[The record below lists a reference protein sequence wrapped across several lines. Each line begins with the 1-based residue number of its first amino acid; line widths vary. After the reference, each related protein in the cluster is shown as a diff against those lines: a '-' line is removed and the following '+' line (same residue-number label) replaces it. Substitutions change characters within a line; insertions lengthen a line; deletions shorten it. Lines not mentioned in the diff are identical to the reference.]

1 QSQYEEAL
9 KNYRDQEKRTTEREQ
24 VNQEVIRLKEFL
36 PEVEAIDSTKQT
48 LNQYDQEIKQL
59 QHQLQQNEAELK
71 KIAEKL
77 KSILDKTK
85 NQEDLMERRMKQS
98 ALRERLLHHYQLVND
113 VLQLYTEQSEAKQLL
128 NKEEAKYEREKR
140 QYDQLEFA
148 WIENQAVV
156 LASHLHDGE
165 PCPVCGSASHP
176 HKATSNETEV
186 TRTKLNEAKK
196 QTDQAHKT
204 WMNAT
209 ASYESFNK
217 AIQNAERVLIE
228 NDFTLENL
236 QEQRDKIVKDGKEIK
251 TDIEKI
257 DQQLEQNKELKKSQ
271 EELEKRKE
279 HLTEIEK
286 TIQSSLQEK
295 QTAYAEMNAS
305 FMERIREIPEELQ
318 VLENLKSTL
327 RQREQH
333 LKNLTDQWKQAEENL
348 KKADSAYTT
357 EKANLQNIKEQL
369 KQIEERLKED
379 QTTFTEKIATSNF
392 INEEAYKKAKRTE
405 EEQATIR
412 QRITTYKEEVAT
424 LKKQIEELTTELVE
438 KQPVDL
444 DTLEDEVKTLQ
455 NNYELAVKQYN
466 HSLQKHEQI
475 KDLHVNITELS
486 NKTTQLEKDLAVVRD
501 LYDVLRGQNHR
512 KISFERYVQIDYLD
526 QITAAANDRF
536 HDLSNGQFYLVR
548 SDRQESHGKQSGL
561 AIDVHDAYTGQTRDV
576 KTLSGGE
583 KFIASLC
590 LALGMSDVIQ

>member
-1 QSQYEEAL
+1 
-9 KNYRDQEKRTTEREQ
+9 
-24 VNQEVIRLKEFL
+24 
-36 PEVEAIDSTKQT
+36 
-48 LNQYDQEIKQL
+48 
-59 QHQLQQNEAELK
+59 
-71 KIAEKL
+71 
-77 KSILDKTK
+77 
-85 NQEDLMERRMKQS
+85 
-98 ALRERLLHHYQLVND
+98 
-113 VLQLYTEQSEAKQLL
+113 QLYTEQSEAKQLL

-257 DQQLEQNKELKKSQ
+257 DQQLEQNKVLKKSQ

-305 FMERIREIPEELQ
+305 FKERIREIPEELQ

-424 LKKQIEELTTELVE
+424 LKEHQTTYTEKNATSKIINEEAYKKAKSTKEEQATIRKRITTYKEEVATKKKQIEELTTELVE

-486 NKTTQLEKDLAVVRD
+486 NKTTQVEKDLAVVRD
-501 LYDVLRGQNHR
+501 LYDVLREQNHR

-590 LALGMSDVIQ
+590 LALGMSDVIQRFQGSISIETMFIDEGFGSLDEESLHKAI

>member
-1 QSQYEEAL
+1 
-9 KNYRDQEKRTTEREQ
+9 
-24 VNQEVIRLKEFL
+24 
-36 PEVEAIDSTKQT
+36 
-48 LNQYDQEIKQL
+48 
-59 QHQLQQNEAELK
+59 
-71 KIAEKL
+71 
-77 KSILDKTK
+77 
-85 NQEDLMERRMKQS
+85 
-98 ALRERLLHHYQLVND
+98 
-113 VLQLYTEQSEAKQLL
+113 
-128 NKEEAKYEREKR
+128 
-140 QYDQLEFA
+140 
-148 WIENQAVV
+148 
-156 LASHLHDGE
+156 
-165 PCPVCGSASHP
+165 
-176 HKATSNETEV
+176 
-186 TRTKLNEAKK
+186 
-196 QTDQAHKT
+196 
-204 WMNAT
+204 
-209 ASYESFNK
+209 
-217 AIQNAERVLIE
+217 
-228 NDFTLENL
+228 
-236 QEQRDKIVKDGKEIK
+236 
-251 TDIEKI
+251 
-257 DQQLEQNKELKKSQ
+257 
-271 EELEKRKE
+271 
-279 HLTEIEK
+279 
-286 TIQSSLQEK
+286 
-295 QTAYAEMNAS
+295 
-305 FMERIREIPEELQ
+305 ERIREIPEELQ

-424 LKKQIEELTTELVE
+424 LKKQN
-438 KQPVDL
+438 VDL

-590 LALGMSDVIQ
+590 LALGMSDVIQRFQGSISIETMFI